1 MEKTQSRAASLRTKL
16 TVCLILASLVM
27 VSFSTFYVLEAW
39 RDRQAAIRISGL
51 SRGAEAF
58 SYAFRDLTFERGRT
72 NVALSKS
79 QTISPANLG
88 FILERRAAFDRNFCE
103 GMAWLAEKNPEGVR
117 LLQAHYQ
124 SLLFVRAKVDAAF
137 QGTNAGIDF
146 ELREEW
152 LSVSSDLAEQIIVL
166 LDNLGKKQQI
176 SGRFSA
182 YHQLIVD
189 VLDFRNRAG
198 RGATVMTAATS
209 RHRPWQAEEYRLYL
223 ELQAQ
228 ADYLWGKIRQ
238 TVEISDKD
246 SLKKQLTIV
255 EQLYYQTYRGEQAKL
270 LVPSL
275 TGEASLEQLRQLQLL
290 SVEAFDSV
298 FLLIDQ
304 IKQAIVEEMQ
314 LRQDAAYRKFIESLL
329 HFYLSLAMIAFM
341 LMYFNA
347 RLFQPL
353 RAVARA
359 LENMRQGEPPPS
371 LQNELRQTD
380 EIGLLAAGTLLLQ
393 STMEEE
399 RRLRGLHE
407 YLAMIDE
414 LTGCLNRRSF
424 YQRAELELAR
434 AIREERIIAFALL
447 DLDNMKQV
455 NDVYGHL
462 TGDELL
468 KHIVRV
474 MSEHCR
480 PYDLIGRF
488 GGDEF
493 MLLLQMHDE
502 AAAKESCQR
511 IFAALQEQPLV
522 LPDLPE
528 PLPVRIS
535 MGAIFGR
542 IREEVPLS
550 TYLELADKAMYAAKE
565 QGKGRIVF
573 GEMPN

>member
-1 MEKTQSRAASLRTKL
+1 METKQSRTVSLRTKL
-16 TVCLILASLVM
+16 TACLILASLVM
-27 VSFSTFYVLEAW
+27 VSFSSLYVYEAW
-39 RDRQAAIRISGL
+39 RDRLAAIQISGL
-51 SRGAEAF
+51 SHGAEHLI
-58 SYAFRDLTFERGRT
+58 YAFRDLVFERGRT
-72 NVALSKS
+72 NVMLSGP
-79 QTISPANLG
+79 TARSPENLN
-88 FILERRAAFDRNFCE
+88 FIAERRVLFDRNFGQ
-103 GMAWLAEKNPEGVR
+103 GMGWLLVNAPDSAS

-124 SLLFVRAKVDAAF
+124 SFRFVRAKVDVVLPNSDAI
-137 QGTNAGIDF
+137 IDF
-146 ELREEW
+146 ELKEEW

-166 LDNLGKKQQI
+166 LDKLGKQQQI

-189 VLDFRNRAG
+189 ALDFRNRAG
-198 RGATVMTAATS
+198 RSATIMTAATT
-209 RHRPWQAEEYRLYL
+209 RNRPWPDEEYRHYL

-228 ADYLWGKIRQ
+228 ADYLWKKIRQ
-238 TVEISDKD
+238 TVELSDEA
-246 SLKKQLTIV
+246 SLKNALDTV
-255 EQLYYQTYRGEQAKL
+255 ERLYYKEYRQEQAKL
-270 LVPSL
+270 LSL
-275 TGEASLEQLRQLQLL
+275 SRTGTANPEQLSHLQRL
-290 SVEAFDSV
+290 SVQAFDSV
-298 FLLIDQ
+298 FLMIDR
-304 IKQAIVEEMQ
+304 IEQAIGDEMK
-314 LRQDAAYRKFIESLL
+314 LRQDAAYRKFVESLL
-329 HFYLSLAMIAFM
+329 HFYISLAMIAFM
-341 LMYFNA
+341 LMYFDV
-347 RLFQPL
+347 RLFKPL
-353 RAVARA
+353 RAIAQA
-359 LENMRQGEPPPS
+359 LESIRQGEPSPS
-371 LQNELRQTD
+371 LQNEIQQTD

-393 STMEEE
+393 SAMEEE

-424 YQRAELELAR
+424 YLRAELELAR
-434 AIREERIIAFALL
+434 AIREEKVIAFALL

-493 MLLLQMHDE
+493 MLLLHLPDE
-502 AAAKESCQR
+502 TAAKELCQR
-511 IFAALQEQPLV
+511 IFAALRTRPLI
-522 LPDLPE
+522 LESLSE

-550 TYLELADKAMYAAKE
+550 AYLEQADKAMYASKE

-573 GEMPN
+573 GEMPD